1 MLTYIIWQSG
11 CSKYGVQ
18 GVPDP
23 NDDTDFRFGAYAVAS
38 HRVSEAAA
46 KHRVSH

>member
-1 MLTYIIWQSG
+1 MRIYIIWQSG

-23 NDDTDFRFGAYAVAS
+23 NDDADFSFGVVAVTS
-38 HRVSEAAA
+38 H
-46 KHRVSH
+46 